1 MAKIKR
7 TVSAISDLD
16 KDLRIDITVDV
27 DVNAEGMFTTTL
39 KKEDAELIESYGI
52 QLDRNR
58 VLNHGYFRSD
68 TMAGLIGQIYDVLK
82 QCVNYNVVSRKP
94 VIMYYL
100 DTICS
105 YCLNPETGDICPNG
119 QSKYTGVGGNFAGWK
134 EGTSKPNTFDDKHFG
149 IKFYAEP
156 FIKVEVEYGNGIRKT
171 FLEHKDDWGD
181 GTNMQWLS
189 DVPFFRTRKSFARAQ
204 EIEGTED
211 NARFFVNLIKSICK
225 LNENIGDFL
234 KEGRLDLLI
243 QKTFQL
249 EDLTQE

>member
-1 MAKIKR
+1 MAKIRR

-16 KDLRIDITVDV
+16 KDLRIDITVDI
-27 DVNAEGMFTTTL
+27 DVNAEGLFTTTL
-39 KKEDAELIESYGI
+39 KGEDARLIETYGI
-52 QLDRNR
+52 KLDRNR
-58 VLNHGYFRSD
+58 VQNPGFFKSD
-68 TMAGLIGQIYDVLK
+68 TMAGLIGQIHDVLK

-94 VIMYYL
+94 VIMYYI

-119 QSKYTGVGGNFAGWK
+119 QSKYTGVGGNFADWK
-134 EGTSKPNTFDDKHFG
+134 EGTYKPCSFDDNYFG

-156 FIKVEVEYGNGIRKT
+156 FMKVEVEYGNGVRKT
-171 FLEHKDDWGD
+171 FLEGAEWGD
-181 GTNMQWLS
+181 GTYMQWLS
-189 DVPFFRTRKSFARAQ
+189 DVPSFKTRKSYARAQ

-225 LNENIGDFL
+225 LNENIGEFL

-249 EDLTQE
+249 ENITNK